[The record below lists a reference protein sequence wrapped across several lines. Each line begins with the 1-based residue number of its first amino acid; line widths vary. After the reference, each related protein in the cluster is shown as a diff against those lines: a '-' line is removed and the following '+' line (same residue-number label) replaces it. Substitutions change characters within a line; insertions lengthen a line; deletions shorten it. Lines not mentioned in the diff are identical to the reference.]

1 MNPIE
6 QIKDR
11 LSILDVVST
20 YVRLEK
26 SGSQFKGR
34 CPFHNEKTPSFYV
47 SPSRNSYHCFGCSK
61 GGDIFS
67 FIQDIE
73 HIPFREALELLA
85 GRAGVEL
92 KSYKQNDSSN
102 SILAVLEDATKFFC
116 LNLNKYPSSKV
127 YASSRGMS
135 DETIEN
141 FRVGYAH
148 TEWRSLYDYLR
159 SLKYTDDD
167 IEKSGLVIKTEKGYY
182 DRFRGRLMFP
192 ISSPSGKVVGFT
204 GRVMPEVEKASEKP
218 LAKYVNTPET
228 SLYHKS
234 KILFGYDKAKQAMVD
249 EDLCIVVEGQ
259 MDTIMTHQ
267 SGTKNVVG
275 VSGTAFTDE
284 QLTLILRM
292 TRNIALSFD
301 SDKAGQ
307 SALIRSAELA
317 LLSDANVE
325 VINLGEDKDPADIV
339 VTDPSKWKEAVA
351 GRTHVVEYLLKKIRD
366 EVTDDRVYSLEVRR
380 VVIPLISSIKSHID
394 RDIFLKRVAEALGV
408 DIEAVRTDLKN
419 YVSTHVIA
427 SPVREDTKVLEKQND
442 NISKVLLTYEE
453 LVGILELHPE
463 KFDEEVEKTLLSL
476 YSLKQ
481 ERVVPRDE
489 FPESEKHKLEI
500 KAEILNEDPDSR
512 KRNFRASLLELKE
525 RILDIQIEESKSKFE
540 ETADENSAIEY
551 NELLKQRNIIRSE
564 KIAQK
569 IH

>member
-47 SPSRNSYHCFGCSK
+47 SPGRNSYHCFGCSK

-85 GRAGVEL
+85 SRAGVEL
-92 KSYKQNDSSN
+92 KNYKQNDASN
-102 SILAVLEDATKFFC
+102 SLLAVLEDATKFFVQ
-116 LNLNKYPSSKV
+116 NLSKYPSSKI

-135 DETIEN
+135 DETIAN
-141 FRVGYAH
+141 FRIGYAH

-167 IEKSGLVIKTEKGYY
+167 IEKAGVVIKTEKGYY

-192 ISSPSGKVVGFT
+192 ITSPSGKVVGFT

-234 KILFGYDKAKQAMVD
+234 KILFGYDKAKQAMAQ
-249 EDLCIVVEGQ
+249 EDMCIVVEGQ

-267 SGTKNVVG
+267 SGTKNVIG

-284 QLTLILRM
+284 QLALILRM

-307 SALIRSAELA
+307 AALIRSAELA

-325 VINLGEDKDPADIV
+325 VINLGTDKDPADIV
-339 VTDPSKWKEAVA
+339 VTDPEKWHTAVRE
-351 GRTHVVEYLLKKIRD
+351 RTHVVEYLLRKIRAD
-366 EVTDDRVYSLEVRR
+366 IEDDRNYSLEVRR
-380 VVIPLISSIKSHID
+380 VVIPLISNIKSHID
-394 RDIFLKRVAEALGV
+394 RDIFLKRVAEALEV
-408 DIEAVRTDLKN
+408 DIEAVRSDLKN
-419 YVSTHVIA
+419 YVSTHAVT
-427 SPVREDTKVLEKQND
+427 SSVRNEEKEAEKQND
-442 NISKVLLTYEE
+442 NTSRVLLTYEE
-453 LVGILELHPE
+453 LVGTLELHPDKLDTE
-463 KFDEEVEKTLLSL
+463 TENTLNLL
-476 YSLKQ
+476 YALKLDQ
-481 ERVVPRDE
+481 VVPRNE

-500 KAEILNEDPDSR
+500 KAEIMNEDADSR

-525 RILDIQIEESKSKFE
+525 RILDIQIDISRKRFE
-540 ETADENSAIEY
+540 EHPDETSGAEY

-564 KIAQK
+564 KLAQK